1 MHVLTSGLTPA
12 GTAAG
17 EGTVPNEGGA
27 DAPISAL
34 PGSGRERHEPAGPR
48 RGYSTAGTNV
58 HIALA
63 GPTGKVGRALLR
75 LLGEQESWLRDER
88 GIEISVVGAINTRN
102 MAWNDRGIVPGN
114 TIDDIR
120 SGGPARWGEFSGRL
134 ASHKKAPLVFIDC
147 TASELIA
154 REYGT
159 LLRSD
164 VAIVTPNKIANT
176 LEFAYYEELRNLGKR
191 RGSRYLYETTVGAA
205 TPMLQV
211 LRDLRRTGD
220 TIHRVEGVLSG
231 TLSSVFSSIN
241 RGEHFSSA
249 VRQAVERGFTEPHPA
264 TDLSGE
270 DVARKLLILAREAG
284 YVLEREQVRVESL
297 VPGGLEGIADPHEFL
312 NRLADID
319 ASWSARALR
328 PAGRGNMLA
337 YVARYDGTTASV
349 GVEEVG
355 RESPFVRLRASENA
369 VHYYSDRHTPIPL
382 TIQGIGAGPEVTARG
397 VLADLI
403 HTAVDLAA

>member
-1 MHVLTSGLTPA
+1 MHVLTSGVTPA
-12 GTAAG
+12 GLRRAST
-17 EGTVPNEGGA
+17 PGGK
-27 DAPISAL
+27 S
-34 PGSGRERHEPAGPR
+34 
-48 RGYSTAGTNV
+48 V

-75 LLGEQESWLRDER
+75 LLGEQDSWLRDER
-88 GIEISVVGAINTRN
+88 GITISVVGAINTRN
-102 MAWNDRGIVPGN
+102 MAWHEGGIAAGN
-114 TIDDIR
+114 TIDRIR
-120 SGGPARWGEFSGRL
+120 SGGPARWGEFSERL
-134 ASHKKAPLVFIDC
+134 ASHREAPLVFIDC

-176 LEFAYYEELRNLGKR
+176 LDFAYYQELRDLGR
-191 RGSRYLYETTVGAA
+191 RHGSRYLYETTVGAA

-231 TLSSVFSSIN
+231 TLSSVFASVN
-241 RGEHFSSA
+241 RGKLFSAA
-249 VRQAVERGFTEPHPA
+249 VRDAAERGLTEPHPA

-284 YVLEREQVRVESL
+284 YSLEREQVRVERL
-297 VPGGLEGIADPHEFL
+297 VPAELDGIVDPRVFLKRLEDADAAL
-312 NRLADID
+312 
-319 ASWSARALR
+319 SARASR
-328 PAGRGNMLA
+328 SAGRGNLLA
-337 YVARYDGTTASV
+337 YIARYDGTTASV
-349 GVEEVG
+349 GVEEME
-355 RESPFVRLRASENA
+355 RESPFVRLRPSENA

-382 TIQGIGAGPEVTARG
+382 TIQGTGAGPEVTARG

-403 HTAVDLAA
+403 HSAVDIAAYA

>member
-1 MHVLTSGLTPA
+1 MHVLTSGVTPA
-12 GTAAG
+12 GLRRSST
-17 EGTVPNEGGA
+17 
-27 DAPISAL
+27 
-34 PGSGRERHEPAGPR
+34 PGVK
-48 RGYSTAGTNV
+48 NV

-75 LLGEQESWLRDER
+75 LLGEQESWLLDER
-88 GIEISVVGAINTRN
+88 GIVISVVGAINTRN
-102 MAWNDRGIVPGN
+102 MAWHARGMAAGG
-114 TIDDIR
+114 TIDRIR
-120 SGGPARWGEFSGRL
+120 SGGPALWREFSDRL
-134 ASHKKAPLVFIDC
+134 ASHREAPLVFIDC

-176 LEFAYYEELRNLGKR
+176 LEFAYYQELRDLGR
-191 RGSRYLYETTVGAA
+191 MRGSRYLYETTVGAA

-220 TIHRVEGVLSG
+220 AIHRVEGVLSG
-231 TLSSVFSSIN
+231 TLSSVFASLN
-241 RGEHFSSA
+241 HGELFSAA
-249 VRQAVERGFTEPHPA
+249 VRDAARRGLTEPHPA

-284 YVLEREQVRVESL
+284 YPLERHQVRVEKL
-297 VPGGLEGIADPHEFL
+297 IPPELGAIADPQLFL
-312 NRLADID
+312 KRLEDVD
-319 ASWSARALR
+319 ANWSARASGS
-328 PAGRGNMLA
+328 AGRGNLLA
-337 YVARYDGTTASV
+337 YVARFDGRSASV
-349 GVEEVG
+349 GVEEVE

-382 TIQGIGAGPEVTARG
+382 SIQGTGAGPEVTARG
-397 VLADLI
+397 VFADLI
-403 HTAVDLAA
+403 HTAADIAA